1 MSEVETNQVITLTDE
16 EGQEHEFEVL
26 EVIELDAKTYT
37 ILQPLE
43 GADEEAIILRLEKD
57 ADGNDSLVGIED
69 DEEWEK
75 VAEAYDTLLFEDQG
89 GSDSEV

>member
-16 EGQEHEFEVL
+16 SGQEHEFEVL
-26 EVIELDAKTYT
+26 EILELESKTYT

-43 GADEEAIILRLEKD
+43 GAEEEAIILRLEKD

-89 GSDSEV
+89 GSDADL